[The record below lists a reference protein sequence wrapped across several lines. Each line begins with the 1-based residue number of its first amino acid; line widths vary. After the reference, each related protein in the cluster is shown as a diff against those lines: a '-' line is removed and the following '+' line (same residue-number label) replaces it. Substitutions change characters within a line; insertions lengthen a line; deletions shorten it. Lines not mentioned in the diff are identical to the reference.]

1 MEPVFIFLLEPTSPR
16 ISIKMPKNL
25 IGSAKNRTTKTFLIL
40 EEIGQQLL
48 ESKHTLTLGHLFKI
62 TPNFKNMLLPN
73 FILKR
78 KVSP

>member
-1 MEPVFIFLLEPTSPR
+1 MEPIFKFLLEPTSPR

-25 IGSAKNRTTKTFLIL
+25 IGSAQKKTTRIFSIL

-62 TPNFKNMLLPN
+62 TPNLKNMLLPN
-73 FILKR
+73 FFPR
-78 KVSP
+78 